1 MLSSGVMSAPEA
13 RRVAAAIWRIEAPRL
28 IAGLAR
34 LLGSVALAEEVAQ
47 DAFVEALQSWEAR
60 GIPDNPGAWLTTAGR
75 HRALDVLRRQRRVE
89 RGNGQLSREAE
100 GAHVATSDE
109 SPDDVVGDD
118 MLRLM
123 FVACHPVL
131 SREARVALTLR
142 LLAGLTTDEIARAFL
157 APEPTI
163 SQRITRAKRT
173 LAEHDVRFELP
184 RPTDLQARLE
194 TVLEVIYL
202 VFNEGYSA
210 TAGEDWMRPA
220 LCQDALR
227 LGRVLAELVSG
238 DAEVHALVAL
248 MELQAS
254 RARAR
259 TGPSGEPILLPD
271 QDRSLWDTLLVRRGL
286 EALGRAEALAT
297 RPGPYLLQASIAA
310 CHARAPSSME
320 TDWLR
325 ITALYAALSHLTPSP
340 IVELNRA
347 VAASRAFG
355 PDAGLALADP
365 LQSDPTLAQYP
376 FLPSVR
382 ADFLARLGRYDE
394 AQAEAERAAALTKN
408 AREKAMF
415 LERAEQYRRA
425 GK

>member
-1 MLSSGVMSAPEA
+1 VLSSGVMSAPEA